1 MNRRPTAQ
9 DFVNLVNATKSGD
22 VSADEKNRYGSE
34 NKKIGRLTIETIL
47 TIKTR
52 QAQQLAIGRN
62 KSDKQPPIVGL
73 FRFGKMTVHLWQR
86 AQADDPFA
94 DWTLLR
100 IEEGVKE
107 GRQHLKQIGEQMR
120 TLLGSIEGL
129 HFEVADNAEPLDLK
143 LMFSTAYGYQAA
155 QLLYE
160 FDETMRA
167 VLTVR
172 HVGLLNRDVIDRT
185 VYQAGHVVRSLFMLP
200 ARWVDRTQPAMP
212 GGPIPMLPGC
222 TRQDVREST
231 PAAALMRERLGEL
244 PPGIADGS
252 TRPQFAPVAL
262 P

>member
-1 MNRRPTAQ
+1 MNRRPTVH
-9 DFVNLVNATKSGD
+9 DFANLVNATKSGKSS
-22 VSADEKNRYGSE
+22 VDEDGRYGAE
-34 NKKIGRLTIETIL
+34 NQKIGRLTVETIL

-62 KSDKQPPIVGL
+62 KSAKQSPIVGL

-100 IEEGVKE
+100 IEDGLKE
-107 GRQHLKQIGEQMR
+107 GRQHLKQLGEQMR
-120 TLLGSIEGL
+120 SLLGSIKGL

-143 LMFSTAYGYQAA
+143 LIFATAYGYQAA

-167 VLTVR
+167 VLTAR
-172 HVGLLNRDVIDRT
+172 HVGLLNRDMADRT

-200 ARWVDRTQPAMP
+200 SRWVDRTQPDMP

-222 TRQDVREST
+222 TRQDVREAT
-231 PAAALMRERLGEL
+231 PAATLMRERLGDL